1 MVAAAPAFDD
11 DRLPWLEPYH
21 DPAPL
26 RARRVRAMK
35 WIGGVALLVAALA
48 AAYRYSPGEAA
59 PEAPSVVTVIAP
71 VDASPDA
78 QPVPADRSLEV
89 ATAPTAKSSTNSA
102 SPDPIVAE
110 EPAVARRRS
119 TGPPGQVVQLGAFRK
134 ASTADRAYRAYV
146 ARYPLLR
153 KMPRAVI
160 PVTNDARTRTLYV
173 LRLGTASR
181 QQSGIVCRNL
191 RASGDQCLVVG

>member
-1 MVAAAPAFDD
+1 MAAAALTYDD

-21 DPAPL
+21 DPAWARGQRI
-26 RARRVRAMK
+26 RATK
-35 WIGGVALLVAALA
+35 WIGGVAVLAALLA
-48 AAYRYSPGEAA
+48 AAYLYGSGEAA
-59 PEAPSVVTVIAP
+59 PDAPSVVAVIAP
-71 VDASPDA
+71 IEPSPVA
-78 QPVPADRSLEV
+78 QPVTVDQTPPI
-89 ATAPTAKSSTNSA
+89 APEPTGEAIAANAQPGQSIA
-102 SPDPIVAE
+102 PEPIQ
-110 EPAVARRRS
+110 ARRRA

-153 KMPRAVI
+153 TMPRNVMA
-160 PVTNDARTRTLYV
+160 VTNESGTRTLYV